1 MKASFRM
8 RATAITLLIL
18 TSPATLSAQVDFT
31 ARAGVTWS
39 STLVEDEIAASGPIT
54 VKAGIAPT
62 LVLGASLP
70 ATATNRVSLEL
81 AFARSDAT
89 VEDDSGDHDLTTL
102 GTVGVSLGFDGPL
115 ASGVRWRLGL
125 GALNYLPAEE
135 VGVFREGGPWRWM
148 AGGGLDWAQKL
159 SESLD
164 LVAAIRYDYHR
175 FTTDALEAQ
184 GFANPEGVHRVA
196 LTVGV
201 GGRP

>member
-8 RATAITLLIL
+8 RATAITVLIL
-18 TSPATLSAQVDFT
+18 TAPTAVSAQAEYT

-39 STLVEDEIAASGPIT
+39 TTLVEDEVAASGPIT
-54 VKAGIAPT
+54 VKAGLAPT

-89 VEDDSGDHDLTTL
+89 VEDESGAHDLTTL

-115 ASGVRWRLGL
+115 ASGVRWRAGL
-125 GALNYLPAEE
+125 GALKYLPAEE
-135 VGVFREGGPWRWM
+135 VGVFREGGPWRWL
-148 AGGGLDWAQKL
+148 AGAGLDWSRKL

-164 LVAAIRYDYHR
+164 LVAAVRYDYHR
-175 FTTDALEAQ
+175 FTTGALEAN

-196 LTVGV
+196 LTVGI